1 MKKLLIAAIIAL
13 TVVTLAPTRI
23 ALAATGSNICKNDPC
38 IRDEVGPFMQNI
50 SQECGNLGTCALE
63 DIQIVFDNVATY
75 ILSIVGALVF
85 LMYVV
90 GGFYFLLSGL
100 PGMEKYREKGK
111 TALKTSTIGLII
123 VFGAYAIVFTL
134 MNVLQGSNPA
144 NPVEYFACGPGNTN
158 EGKDCALNSE
168 CTANGL
174 CVSNCL
180 SNPANTTQTD
190 PATGKITWYECYDT
204 INGTVS
210 NGVSAPNCSNDD
222 QNQCPG
228 PSTEKCCEFT
238 YTPS

>member
-13 TVVTLAPTRI
+13 TVATLAPTRI
-23 ALAATGSNICKNDPC
+23 AFAATGSNICKNDPC
-38 IRDEVGPFMQNI
+38 IRDEVGPFMQDI

-158 EGKDCALNSE
+158 EGKDCAFNSK
-168 CTANGL
+168 CSANGL
-174 CVSNCL
+174 CL
-180 SNPANTTQTD
+180 SVCEIENVTTTD
-190 PATGKITWYECYDT
+190 PATGVVEWQECFDTVDGTW
-204 INGTVS
+204 G
-210 NGVSAPNCSNDD
+210 NGVDMTSCSSDR
-222 QNQCPG
+222 CPG
-228 PSTEKCCEFT
+228 PDTEQCCKFK
-238 YTPS
+238 YTPT